1 MNIKKKITPQ
11 LVGEIVAMLIK
22 EEYFDEL
29 QNHQFYLREENGK
42 YEVYLGT
49 KKDDYEYGKKYSS
62 DKFKQ
67 ELYGVMIPD
76 FIDKSTVKEEL
87 NYVLAVDEQIMHQAR
102 WNINDVEFLGNYN
115 SRGGIKKGYVTVILS
130 FMDLYN
136 VYKNG
141 ELIAEDVYCDELFD
155 VVRGRNPREW

>member
-1 MNIKKKITPQ
+1 MDIKKKITPQ

-49 KKDDYEYGKKYSS
+49 KKDDYEYGKKYFSEQ
-62 DKFKQ
+62 FKQ

-76 FIDKSTVKEEL
+76 FISKSNVEENL
-87 NYVLAVDEQIMHQAR
+87 EYVLSIDRQIIEQAGWIDREDMP
-102 WNINDVEFLGNYN
+102 ITLLGNYN
-115 SRGGIKKGYVTVILS
+115 SRGGIKQGDITVILN
-130 FMDLYN
+130 FMDLYD

-141 ELIAEDVYCDELFD
+141 VKIAEDIYCDELYYA
-155 VVRGRNPREW
+155 VRERLI

>member
-1 MNIKKKITPQ
+1 MDIKKKITPQ

-29 QNHQFYLREENGK
+29 QNHQFYLREESGK

-155 VVRGRNPREW
+155 VVRGRNPGEW

>member
-62 DKFKQ
+62 EQFKQ

-76 FIDKSTVKEEL
+76 FINKSNVEENL
-87 NYVLAVDEQIMHQAR
+87 EYVLSIDRQIIEQAGWIDREDMP
-102 WNINDVEFLGNYN
+102 ITLLGNYN
-115 SRGGIKKGYVTVILS
+115 SRGGIKQGDITVILNL
-130 FMDLYN
+130 MDLYD

-141 ELIAEDVYCDELFD
+141 VKIVENIYCDELYYA
-155 VVRGRNPREW
+155 VREILI

>member
-1 MNIKKKITPQ
+1 MDIKNKITTQ

-22 EEYFDEL
+22 EEYYDDL
-29 QNHQFYLREENGK
+29 KHHQFYLREENGK

-62 DKFKQ
+62 EKFKQ

-76 FIDKSTVKEEL
+76 FIEKDFVEEEL
-87 NYVLAVDEQIMHQAR
+87 NYILAIDKQIIEQAGWIDREDMP
-102 WNINDVEFLGNYN
+102 IILLGNYN
-115 SRGGIKKGYVTVILS
+115 SRGGIKQGDITIILN
-130 FMDLYN
+130 FMDLYD

-141 ELIAEDVYCDELFD
+141 VKIAEDVYCDELYYA
-155 VVRGRNPREW
+155 VRERLI

>member
-1 MNIKKKITPQ
+1 MDIKKKITPQ

-22 EEYFDEL
+22 EEYYDDL
-29 QNHQFYLREENGK
+29 KHHQFYLREESGK

-87 NYVLAVDEQIMHQAR
+87 NYVLAIDEQIMHQAR
-102 WNINDVEFLGNYN
+102 WNIDDVEFLGNYN

-155 VVRGRNPREW
+155 VVRGRNPREL

>member
-49 KKDDYEYGKKYSS
+49 KKNDYEYGKKYSS

>member
-1 MNIKKKITPQ
+1 MDIKKKITPQ

-22 EEYFDEL
+22 EEYYDEL
-29 QNHQFYLREENGK
+29 KNHQFYLKEENNK

-62 DKFKQ
+62 DKYKQ

-76 FIDKSTVKEEL
+76 FINKSDVEEEL
-87 NYVLAVDEQIMHQAR
+87 NYILAIDKQIIQQTGWIDREDMP
-102 WNINDVEFLGNYN
+102 IILLGNYN
-115 SRGGIKKGYVTVILS
+115 SRGGIKQGDTTVILN
-130 FMDLYN
+130 FMDLYD

-141 ELIAEDVYCDELFD
+141 IKIAEDIYCDELYYA
-155 VVRGRNPREW
+155 VRERLV